1 MPTGRLSIQ
10 LSGIPRLIIGRGRT
24 CCNDMIL
31 FHHPAVNY
39 LVSLV
44 TKKENLKMSKNTK
57 QSTPK
62 VAALAAATLN
72 DKNASQIAKS
82 LAGSVI
88 AQTHTGKQTGA
99 DMESKAS
106 KVLQSE
112 KYSDETKTL
121 AASVLS
127 QSNKER

>member
-1 MPTGRLSIQ
+1 
-10 LSGIPRLIIGRGRT
+10 
-24 CCNDMIL
+24 
-31 FHHPAVNY
+31 
-39 LVSLV
+39 
-44 TKKENLKMSKNTK
+44 MSKNIK
-57 QSTPK
+57 QSSAEMASK
-62 VAALAAATLN
+62 AAKILG
-72 DKNASQIAKS
+72 DDSASAIAKS

-106 KVLQSE
+106 KVLQSD
-112 KYSDETKTL
+112 KYSDETKSL